1 MVRFQLGVAVTT
13 AVALLTLPLQVSRA
27 AAQSAVSLRQML
39 AEVRAQSPS
48 LAAARARVTAAR
60 RAWDAT
66 GKPADPMLS
75 VELGRLGFMEGG
87 EDPMLIYTLEQP
99 IPIPGTLGMQE
110 RVAARVRDRADAD
123 LTTVQRDL
131 EAAAARA
138 YVMLWRAQGE
148 LFVLESQR
156 TLLEDLVAAALARMA
171 SGADTHHDVIQSQV
185 EALALQNQQT
195 RLAAEQTGA
204 VAMLNALRNRPS
216 SETIVAAEPF
226 PGADL
231 SEPVATLEQEALHRR
246 PELRSMSA
254 MGAEERAMAA
264 LMRREG
270 WPMISVGAF
279 YTQDL
284 EMPDTIG
291 VMLRGTLPV
300 FGASRQAS
308 KAAESEARASAVDSD
323 RAAMGLMIRAELR
336 AAYAV
341 YRAADERVSLL
352 QDVALPR
359 AEQALA
365 QAQSS
370 YRTAM
375 MPFASVIQDQRM
387 LTELRMDL
395 IAAQAERLEAYI
407 TLVRTLG
414 RDLSAAVKP

>member
-1 MVRFQLGVAVTT
+1 MLRVEVQAAVT
-13 AVALLTLPLQVSRA
+13 AVVLLAIPVQVSHA
-27 AAQSAVSLRQML
+27 AAQSEASLRQML
-39 AEVRAQSPS
+39 ADVRAQSPS

-60 RAWDAT
+60 RAWDAS
-66 GKPADPMLS
+66 GRPADPMLS
-75 VELGRLGFMEGG
+75 VEIGRLGFREGA

-110 RVAARVRDRADAD
+110 RAAARARDRADAD

-138 YVMLWRAQGE
+138 YVMLWRAQSE
-148 LFVLESQR
+148 FSVLESQR
-156 TLLEDLVAAALARMA
+156 TLLEDLAAAALARMA

-204 VAMLNALRNRPS
+204 VAMLNALRNRHS
-216 SETIVAAEPF
+216 SEPVVAVEPI
-226 PGADL
+226 PGADF
-231 SEPVATLEQEALHRR
+231 SGPVSTLEEEALRRR

-308 KAAESEARASAVDSD
+308 KAAEAEARASAVDSD
-323 RAAMGLMIRAELR
+323 RAAMGLMIRADLR
-336 AAYAV
+336 SAHAV
-341 YRAADERVSLL
+341 YHAADERVSLL